1 VEQYYFGIRK
11 QVLQFDDVMDR
22 QRKSIYG
29 LRQKILTG
37 QLSTE
42 RLKEMSVH
50 LVKNLLKP
58 TTDERGLLA
67 AELLDEVTKNLQQ
80 VVPQALP
87 SGLLVA
93 GKKASEVEVVLNQWL
108 HDYLHARQNQLGSE
122 IFSDLQRFVFLK
134 VIDTKWIDH
143 LHNMDVLRE
152 GIGLRAYGQQDPLVA
167 YKMEGFKMFEA
178 LLSEIELEAF
188 EFLFKAEVIRQDET
202 ELVPV
207 THGAIH
213 MNDPSQALTASGVRP
228 EAQQTSVSQPTETKA
243 LPMVNA
249 EKVGRNDLCPCGSG
263 KKYKKC
269 HGVGG

>member
-1 VEQYYFGIRK
+1 
-11 QVLQFDDVMDR
+11 
-22 QRKSIYG
+22 
-29 LRQKILTG
+29 
-37 QLSTE
+37 
-42 RLKEMSVH
+42 
-50 LVKNLLKP
+50 
-58 TTDERGLLA
+58 LLA
-67 AELLDEVTKNLQQ
+67 AELLDEVEKNLQQ

-87 SGLLVA
+87 QGLLVA
-93 GKKASEVEVVLNQWL
+93 GKKASEVEVALNKWL
-108 HDYLHARQNQLGSE
+108 QDYLHARQNQLGAE

-188 EFLFKAEVIRQDET
+188 EFLFKAELVRQDEA

-207 THGAIH
+207 THGEIQ
-213 MNDPSQALTASGVRP
+213 MNDPSQALANSGVLP
-228 EAQQTSVSQPTETKA
+228 AAQQPAQPVHEVKVQ
-243 LPMVNA
+243 PMVNV
-249 EKVGRNDLCPCGSG
+249 EKIGRNDLCPCGSG

-269 HGVGG
+269 HGVGV